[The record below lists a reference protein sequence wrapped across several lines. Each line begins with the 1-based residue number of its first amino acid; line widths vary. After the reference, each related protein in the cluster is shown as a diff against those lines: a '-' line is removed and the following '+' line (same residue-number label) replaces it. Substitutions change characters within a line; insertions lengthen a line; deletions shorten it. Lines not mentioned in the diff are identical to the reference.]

1 MGKTS
6 GWFTLIKRA
15 FTSSSKDKLVQT
27 STPIQYSQDKHTR
40 EKKKWGFSKSNHD
53 DNGSFIHMH
62 RQQSIIERILE
73 DVQNEQHQQHR
84 VQQVLPKKAQQSKSP
99 ARKPRTVPNYA
110 HISAIKIQAAYRG
123 YRARRSYRA
132 LKGLMRLQRAIRNQR
147 VKQQT
152 TNTLRCM
159 RMLVRLQLQI
169 RDRRLK
175 MMENRSLQLHQ
186 ALPRNDESETNFG
199 GWSVARQTEA
209 EGFEGEWEDSVLTK
223 EELEARIRRKVEATI
238 RRERALAYA
247 YTHQLLKM
255 TPKSAKA
262 MLTDLRTRRAPWW
275 WSSLESQL
283 ATNNVEVV
291 PPPSQNSSRLHTPQ
305 AATTVHSKA
314 TTSRPRSSHYVRLKP
329 EYADDASLVSCPPL
343 AVPNYMTTTVSAQA
357 KARSH
362 RAFGT
367 VPGSEKK
374 RFSFGLG
381 QTIGSLFASKEA
393 NRRGCESSCSGLRS
407 VRIQERHRSTQSV
420 SSMSMDS
427 IMSLPTGRVGGRR
440 NYK

>member
-1 MGKTS
+1 M
-6 GWFTLIKRA
+6 
-15 FTSSSKDKLVQT
+15 VET
-27 STPIQYSQDKHTR
+27 STPIQYSQDKHKR
-40 EKKKWGFSKSNHD
+40 EKKKWGFRKSNHD

-84 VQQVLPKKAQQSKSP
+84 MQQVLPKKAQQSKSP
-99 ARKPRTVPNYA
+99 VRKPRAVPNYA

-123 YRARRSYRA
+123 YKARRSYRA
-132 LKGLMRLQRAIRNQR
+132 LKGLMRLQRTIRNHG

-159 RMLVRLQLQI
+159 RMLVRMQLQI
-169 RDRRLK
+169 RDRRMK
-175 MMENRSLQLHQ
+175 MMENRSLKLQET
-186 ALPRNDESETNFG
+186 LPKNDESESNFG

-209 EGFEGEWEDSVLTK
+209 GGFEEEWEDSVLTK
-223 EELEARIRRKVEATI
+223 DELEASIRRKVEATV

-262 MLTDLRTRRAPWW
+262 MLIDLRSRRAPWW
-275 WSSLESQL
+275 WSSLESQR
-283 ATNNVEVV
+283 ATDHIEVA
-291 PPPSQNSSRLHTPQ
+291 PPSQNSSRLHTPQ

-314 TTSRPRSSHYVRLKP
+314 TTRRPRRCNYSRLKP

-357 KARSH
+357 KVRSH

-367 VPGSEKK
+367 VPGPEKK
-374 RFSFGLG
+374 GFSFGLG

-393 NRRGCESSCSGLRS
+393 NRRGGCDGSCSGARS

-427 IMSLPTGRVGGRR
+427 IMSLPIGNVGGRR
-440 NYK
+440 NYR